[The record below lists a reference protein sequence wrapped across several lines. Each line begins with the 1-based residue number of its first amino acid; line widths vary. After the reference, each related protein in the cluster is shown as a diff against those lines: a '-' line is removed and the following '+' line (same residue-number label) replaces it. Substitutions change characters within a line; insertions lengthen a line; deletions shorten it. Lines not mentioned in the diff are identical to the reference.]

1 MWCED
6 KVLTGLLFR
15 KFSMLADVVTQ
26 ITARH
31 EVDHQIKVVAIL
43 KRVVHVDQESMW
55 RERPGQRGEGTNTYG

>member
-1 MWCED
+1 
-6 KVLTGLLFR
+6 
-15 KFSMLADVVTQ
+15 MLADVVTQ

-43 KRVVHVDQESMW
+43 KRVVHVDQESVW